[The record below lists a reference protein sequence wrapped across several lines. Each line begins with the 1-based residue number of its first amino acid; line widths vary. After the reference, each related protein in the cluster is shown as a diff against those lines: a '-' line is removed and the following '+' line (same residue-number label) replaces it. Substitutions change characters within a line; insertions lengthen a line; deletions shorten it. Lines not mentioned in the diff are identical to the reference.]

1 MANYLVVDTE
11 TGGLI
16 PGRHSLLEV
25 GLAAY
30 KKGEIVARKQFYMKQ
45 EEYVVTP
52 RAMEINNLNLSEVYK
67 QGVTPR
73 IGLDMIQNF
82 IMQHFGLEDPPK
94 LLGQNVGFD
103 RNFIKALFL
112 SQNEDIDTWIHH
124 RVMDT
129 QVLIQAAKD
138 LEWLPAEAPNS
149 LHKFAEMMGYKP
161 QGEHTAMGDIE
172 TTVFVYEAI
181 VDILKEGKPWK
192 SDSTTA
198 SSTSQA

>member
-30 KKGEIVARKQFYMKQ
+30 KNGEVVGRKQFYIKQ
-45 EEYVVTP
+45 EEYLVTP
-52 RAMEINNLNLSEVYK
+52 KAMEINKLDLAEVYK

-82 IMQHFGLEDPPK
+82 IMQHFGIENPPK
-94 LLGQNVGFD
+94 MLGQNVGFD

-112 SQNEDIDTWIHH
+112 SQNEDIDTWISH

-138 LEWLPAEAPNS
+138 LEWLPADAPNS
-149 LHKFAEMMGYKP
+149 LHKFAKMMGYTP
-161 QGEHTAMGDIE
+161 QGEHTAMGDID
-172 TTVFVYEAI
+172 TTVFAYEAI
-181 VDILKEGKPWK
+181 VGILKEGKPWEQN
-192 SDSTTA
+192 DSTTA
-198 SSTSQA
+198 